1 VCSLFVLS
9 LLQGPSVACKHSSA
23 QVPALLRAV
32 AFAGGDQ
39 LGSVLMKAPHE
50 MRPGN
55 RYARE
60 GSAARTLGELVAAKI
75 ALVAVCRR
83 CKHRRVL
90 YPARLIARYGES
102 YPAIELRERLR
113 CTACRYGSANLHE
126 SSR

>member
-1 VCSLFVLS
+1 LFSSCYNVL
-9 LLQGPSVACKHSSA
+9 PPPASA
-23 QVPALLRAV
+23 LRRKPPHYCAIAL
-32 AFAGGDQ
+32 AGGDQ
-39 LGSVLMKAPHE
+39 LGSAPMKAPHE
-50 MRPGN
+50 MHPGN

-60 GSAARTLGELVAAKI
+60 RGAGRTLGELVAAKI

-90 YPARLIARYGES
+90 YPARLIARYGEHC
-102 YPAIELRERLR
+102 PAIELRGRLR